1 MSEVDST
8 VAYRAYTKE
17 AAQALVAPYK
27 TATNRY
33 GIPYLDGFGSSHQES
48 KLYATYL
55 EASRRSDYVLKFTAD
70 PIVCDAPVITGV
82 GAANQTLTATD
93 GVWRCSTAITFSYQ
107 WTANND
113 QIPDETAQTIVIPEG
128 AEGQKI
134 RCVVIATSATGEFAL
149 QVSNSITVT

>member
-8 VAYRAYTKE
+8 VAYRAYTKA
-17 AAQALVAPYK
+17 AAQALIAPYN

-33 GIPYLDGFGSSHQES
+33 GIPYLDAFGSTAFAS
-48 KLYATYL
+48 KYYSTYL

-70 PIVCDAPVITGV
+70 PLVCAAPVITGV
-82 GAANQTLTATD
+82 GSADETLTATN

-107 WTANND
+107 WTAND
-113 QIPDETAQTIVIPEG
+113 EQIPDETAQTILIPEG
-128 AEGQKI
+128 VEGQKV

-149 QVSNSITVT
+149 QASNSITIS

>member
-8 VAYRAYTKE
+8 VAYRAYTKA

-33 GIPYLDGFGSSHQES
+33 GIPYLDDFGSSHQES

-70 PIVCDAPVITGV
+70 PIVCAAPVITGV
-82 GAANQTLTATD
+82 GAADETLTSTN
-93 GVWRCSTAITFSYQ
+93 GVWRCSTEITFSYQ
-107 WTANND
+107 WTAND
-113 QIPDETAQTIVIPEG
+113 VQIPDETAQTIVIPEG
-128 AEGQKI
+128 VEGQKV
-134 RCVVIATSATGEFAL
+134 RCTVIATSVTGEFAL
-149 QVSNSITVT
+149 ETSNSISIT